1 MPRIHLGPF
10 FTSSLLLVAAFILYR
25 NADVAFGSSVKGFK
39 QVILKNQQHFESVK
53 TSDEGEGFT
62 RSIVAVGDLH
72 GDYENAL
79 HVLNMANVV
88 DKEGNWTGDIDLF
101 VQTGDIID
109 RCASTL
115 VPPS

>member
-1 MPRIHLGPF
+1 M
-10 FTSSLLLVAAFILYR
+10 TSVANGSFSQSILTSTQS
-25 NADVAFGSSVKGFK
+25 AGSHEPK
-39 QVILKNQQHFESVK
+39 VK